1 MPCVD
6 IYGIYLC
13 RPFFVDIYGII
24 FLLPEE
30 LSLTFLV
37 VQIYI

>member
-6 IYGIYLC
+6 IYGIYLYRSFC
-13 RPFFVDIYGII
+13 VDIYGII

-30 LSLTFLV
+30 LSLTFPV